1 MSHLEIR
8 QQDLIENPT
17 PRVPI
22 CLVLDTSRS
31 MTGEPIDELNL
42 GVRQLLDD
50 IKGDEVASL
59 AAEVAVVTFGQE
71 VQRLLDFEKVTRQQ
85 MPQMKAY
92 GKTPLGEAV
101 DLALDLLETRK
112 GEYAQAGVDYYQP
125 WMVIMT
131 DGAPTDDI
139 SIAATRTRELV
150 EQKKLSLFPIGIGPY
165 AVMEILRNF
174 SPQREPIR
182 LKDGK
187 LSDFFE
193 WLSKSVSEVSRSTPG
208 DTVGLDQ
215 EGIKGWGEL

>member
-1 MSHLEIR
+1 
-8 QQDLIENPT
+8 
-17 PRVPI
+17 
-22 CLVLDTSRS
+22 
-31 MTGEPIDELNL
+31 LNE

-71 VQRLLDFEKVTRQQ
+71 VLRLLDFEKVTRQE
-85 MPQMKAY
+85 MPSMRAY
-92 GKTPLGEAV
+92 GKTPMGEAV

-139 SIAATRTRELV
+139 SIAANRTRELV

-165 AVMEILRNF
+165 AVMEILKNF
-174 SPQREPIR
+174 SPRREPIR

-187 LSDFFE
+187 LSEFFE
-193 WLSKSVSEVSRSTPG
+193 WLSKSVAEVSRSTPG
-208 DTVGLDQ
+208 DTVELDQ